1 MANLYVTITEEI
13 TLPNNTTEKT
23 YVFKNITGVNQIVRR
38 VDTISTTF
46 SGSGIEIIRFCN
58 SEEEQTGGAFVK
70 QDVQYIRITNISTQ
84 YNTTIY
90 LVANDNTE
98 SALFDLAPGKTLM
111 LGDTDINTPAQN
123 DPVVDGYVD
132 ETYYS
137 NFIYLSSIKAK
148 AISGSTQ
155 LEYFVAST

>member
-13 TLPNNTTEKT
+13 TLPNTTTEKT
-23 YVFKNITGVNQIVRR
+23 NVFKSIPNINQIVRR

-46 SGSGIEIIRFCN
+46 SGSGIEILRFCD

-70 QDVQYIRITNISTQ
+70 SDVRYIRITNISTT
-84 YNTTIY
+84 YDSIIY
-90 LVANDNTE
+90 LIDTNVE
-98 SALFDLAPGKTLM
+98 SSLFNLPAGQTLM
-111 LGDTDINTPAQN
+111 FTNTDINASSTI
-123 DPVVDGYVD
+123 DYVEESYVD

-137 NFIYLSSIKAK
+137 DFTYIDSIKAK
-148 AISGSTQ
+148 AISGSVQ

>member
-1 MANLYVTITEEI
+1 MADLYVTITEEI
-13 TLPNNTTEKT
+13 TLPNTTTEKT
-23 YVFKNITGVNQIVRR
+23 NVFKKISGINQIVRR

-46 SGSGIEIIRFCN
+46 SGSGIEIIRFCD
-58 SEEEQTGGAFVK
+58 SESEQTGGAFVK
-70 QDVQYIRITNISTQ
+70 SDVKYIRITNLSTQ
-84 YNTTIY
+84 YDTSIY

-98 SALFDLAPGKTLM
+98 SALFNLSPGKTLM

-137 NFIYLSSIKAK
+137 PLTYIESIKAK

>member
-23 YVFKNITGVNQIVRR
+23 YVFKNITGINQIVRR

-132 ETYYS
+132 ETYYN

>member
-23 YVFKNITGVNQIVRR
+23 YVFKNIAGINQIVRR

>member
-13 TLPNNTTEKT
+13 TLPNTTTERT
-23 YVFKNITGVNQIVRR
+23 NVFKTITGINQIVRR
-38 VDTISTTF
+38 VDTIATTF
-46 SGSGIEIIRFCN
+46 SGSGIEILRFCD

-70 QDVQYIRITNISTQ
+70 SAVEYIRITNLSTT
-84 YNTTIY
+84 YNTSLY
-90 LVANDNTE
+90 LIANDGTE
-98 SALFDLAPGKTLM
+98 SSLFSLDPGKTIM
-111 LGDTDINTPAQN
+111 LSNADINTPGEE
-123 DPVVDGYVD
+123 DYVVDGYVD

-137 NFIYLSSIKAK
+137 NFTYINSIKAK

>member
-13 TLPNNTTEKT
+13 TLPNTTTEKT
-23 YVFKNITGVNQIVRR
+23 QTFKIINGINQIVRR
-38 VDTISTTF
+38 VDTITTTF

-58 SEEEQTGGAFVK
+58 SEAEQTGGAFVK
-70 QDVQYIRITNISTQ
+70 QDVQYIRITNLSTQ
-84 YNTTIY
+84 YDTSIY

-98 SALFDLAPGKTLM
+98 SALFTLSPGKTLM

-132 ETYYS
+132 EIYYS
-137 NFIYLSSIKAK
+137 SFIYLSSIKAK
-148 AISGSTQ
+148 AITGNAQ
-155 LEYFVAST
+155 LEYFVASN